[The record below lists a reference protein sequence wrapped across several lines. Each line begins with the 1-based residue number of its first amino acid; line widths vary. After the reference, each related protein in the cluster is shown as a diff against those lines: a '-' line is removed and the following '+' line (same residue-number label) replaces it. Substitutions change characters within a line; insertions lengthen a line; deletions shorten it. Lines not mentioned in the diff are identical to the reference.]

1 MVIRALD
8 RKLVRDLLAM
18 KGQALAISMVVAAG
32 ISVFVMYLSNFQ
44 SLRETQRAY
53 YERSRFGDVFVSLK
67 RAPRAVAREMARL
80 PGVSAV
86 EARIVTGVTLDLPG
100 LDRPASGQLI
110 SIPADRRPIVND
122 LFLRR
127 GRWVLAG
134 RSDEILASEGFV
146 TANNLQPGDAV
157 PAIVNGHRQLLRIVG
172 VALSPEYVYSIP
184 PGELV
189 PDDRRYGIFWM
200 DERAL
205 AAAVDMV
212 GGFNDA
218 SLKLT
223 PGLAPDD
230 VLARLDRLLE
240 PYGGAGAVARE
251 HQISHWMLQS
261 ELAQLQSFGFLLPLV
276 FLLVAAFTLN
286 VALTRMLARQR
297 PQIAALKALGY
308 GNRAIGWHYVKW
320 ALVIGVAGVILGVGI
335 GGWLGSA
342 IGALY
347 NRYFR
352 FPALIFYIPPG
363 VVMGATLL
371 TAIIAG
377 AGALTA
383 VRRAVR
389 VPPAEA
395 MRPEAPARYRRG
407 IGERWFGGL
416 LGTAGRMVIRNM
428 GRHPFRVV
436 SSVFGIGLAVAVLM
450 VGLVFTEIMDRL
462 IVTEFSDVERQDVSV
477 TFTNPRGSEAQHA
490 LARLPGV
497 LAVEPVRTV
506 AVRVRA
512 GHRERHL
519 VLTGVAPSA
528 RLHRVLDAEGRAVR
542 VPPAGVVMS
551 KALSD
556 TLGVGVGGPLRLE
569 VLEGAR
575 PIRVVTVAGLV
586 DDVFGLSIYMD
597 SGALHA
603 LMREGAVST
612 GARLLSDDRADGQ
625 LARALKDTPGVGG
638 ASFKAAVVESFRQ
651 TMASNMNLT
660 IFINVLFASVI
671 AFGVVYNTARVSLS
685 ERAHELASL
694 RVLGF
699 TRAEISLVLMGELAM
714 LTVTALP
721 AGVLMGYLLAAA
733 ILQTAQSELYRLP
746 LVMSQQAV
754 AWACLGILAA
764 ALVSG
769 LLVRRRLDRL
779 DLVAVL
785 KVRE

>member
-1 MVIRALD
+1 VISALN

-18 KGQALAISMVVAAG
+18 KGQAFAIAMVVAAG
-32 ISVFVMYLSNFQ
+32 ISVFVMYLANFQ

-53 YERSRFGDVFVSLK
+53 YERTRFGDVFVSFK
-67 RAPRAVAREMARL
+67 RAPLAIGREMARL

-86 EARIVTGVTLDLPG
+86 ETRIVTGVTLDLPG
-100 LDRPASGQLI
+100 LDRPASGQLV
-110 SIPADRRPIVND
+110 SIPTDRRPLVND

-127 GRWVLAG
+127 GRWVLPG
-134 RSDEILASEGFV
+134 RANEILASEGFV
-146 TANNLQPGDAV
+146 TANRLEPGDVV
-157 PAIVNGHRQLLRIVG
+157 PAIINGRRQRLRIVG

-189 PDDRRYGIFWM
+189 PDDQRYGIFWM
-200 DERAL
+200 GEQAL
-205 AAAVDMV
+205 AAAMDMA
-212 GGFNDA
+212 GGFNNA

-223 PGLAPDD
+223 PGIAPQD

-251 HQISHWMLQS
+251 HQISHWTLES

-276 FLLVAAFTLN
+276 VLLVAAFTLN

-308 GNRAIGWHYVKW
+308 GNAAIGWHYVKW
-320 ALVIGVAGVILGVGI
+320 ALVIGVAGVAIGVGI

-352 FPALIFYIPPG
+352 FPSLVFYIPAG
-363 VVMGATLL
+363 VVLAATAL
-371 TAIIAG
+371 TAAIAG

-389 VPPAEA
+389 IPPAEA
-395 MRPEAPARYRRG
+395 MRPEAPTRYRRSV
-407 IGERWFGGL
+407 GEQWIGGL
-416 LGTAGRMVIRNM
+416 LGTAGRMVVRNM
-428 GRHPFRVV
+428 ARHPFRVAA
-436 SSVFGIGLAVAVLM
+436 SVLGIGLAVAVLM
-450 VGLVFTEIMDRL
+450 VGLVFTGIMDRL
-462 IVTEFSDVERQDVSV
+462 IVTQFSDVERQDVSV
-477 TFTNPRGSEAQHA
+477 TFTNPRGSDAQHA

-497 LAVEPVRTV
+497 LAVEPVRAV
-506 AVRVRA
+506 PVRVRA
-512 GHRERHL
+512 GHRHRTL
-519 VLTGVAPSA
+519 ALTGLSA
-528 RLHRVLDAEGRAVR
+528 GNRLHRAIDVDGRLVH
-542 VPPAGVVMS
+542 VPSAGVVMS
-551 KALSD
+551 KALAEALEV
-556 TLGVGVGGPLRLE
+556 TVGSPLRVE

-575 PIRVVTVAGLV
+575 PTLTVPVAGLV
-586 DDVFGLSIYMD
+586 DDVLGLSIYMD
-597 SGALHA
+597 ADTLHA
-603 LMREGAVST
+603 VMREGPVST
-612 GARLLSDDRADGQ
+612 GALLLSDPGANTR
-625 LARALKDTPGVGG
+625 LAQALKDMPGVAG
-638 ASFKAAVVESFRQ
+638 AGFKAAVVESFRR

-660 IFINVLFASVI
+660 IFINVLFAGVI

-714 LTVTALP
+714 MTLAALP
-721 AGVLMGYLLAAA
+721 IGALLGYLLAAA
-733 ILQTAQSELYRLP
+733 ILQTAQSELFRLP
-746 LVMSQQAV
+746 LIVSRQAV
-754 AWACLGILAA
+754 AWAWLGILAA
-764 ALVSG
+764 ALASG
-769 LLVRRRLDRL
+769 LLVRRRLDTL